1 MYGNGNGKQPDGRI
15 SKDRRERKPQRHRD
29 TEGTQELPGSMV
41 FSLFV
46 CLILS
51 VALGCGGGPDL
62 ERIQSLPKVTL
73 EGMFVTESPDEIRF
87 PVKVL
92 FAIDCSL
99 SMGDTVNGQLV
110 GSDPHFLRIEAVRTF
125 VDTYNS
131 NENTSF
137 EIMLWNNDVFE
148 RTRTTDGRGG
158 FTKDPDE
165 INRVLNRVANDTMT
179 DYLGTL
185 EAIYAD
191 IERDINRVKA
201 QEEQNLI
208 RTKYIVV
215 FLSDGMS
222 NVQGGR
228 QSDTDIWN
236 RVNEMREMAAQMGV
250 GSFNFHTFLLLGNF
264 PPTADGQLARQMA
277 ETTLE
282 GMADR
287 GEGQFRLFENA
298 EAIDFINI
306 VDMRLT
312 VEYKIKYLVAF
323 NYNVRPGLELVYAD
337 SDADGLTDEEEAARG
352 TDPGS
357 RDTDADGLSDFFEVK
372 SSSPGHELNPR
383 LPDSPCDQMP
393 DGIWPDS
400 DNDGLTDCE
409 EYVKGTNRHV
419 ADSDAD
425 GIPDGLEFP
434 MGTNPLEDQS
444 TADCDFDGVADYQ
457 EVQRHTNVTSNDP
470 RIRER
475 YSYQY
480 DVRDQGLVPLSQGSS
495 LPSYVRQYHFT
506 ISNIDLMDTLGC
518 TTENGVALRPG
529 DNLIRFY
536 IAEVPEDN
544 PSITPIFR
552 MAEVVVNIN
561 EPNKHIILTPQDFVL
576 LQ

>member
-1 MYGNGNGKQPDGRI
+1 MEEEMSVLDEKKRMPLINPFLISHLYGRGKLSIFRSNLVIFFII
-15 SKDRRERKPQRHRD
+15 SI
-29 TEGTQELPGSMV
+29 
-41 FSLFV
+41 LFW
-46 CLILS
+46 
-51 VALGCGGGPDL
+51 GCGGGPEL
-62 ERIQSLPKVTL
+62 EKTQPRLKVTL
-73 EGMFVTESPDEIRF
+73 EGSFITESPDEIRF

-99 SMGDTVNGQLV
+99 SMGDSVDGQLA
-110 GSDPHFLRIEAVRTF
+110 GSDPHFLRIEAVRNF
-125 VDTYNS
+125 IDTYNS

-148 RTRTTDGRGG
+148 RTRALDGRGG

-165 INRVLNRVANDTMT
+165 INRVLDRVRNDTMT

-185 EAIYAD
+185 NTIYTD
-191 IERDINRVKA
+191 IERDINRIEA

-236 RVNEMREMAAQMGV
+236 RVGEIYETAVQRGV

-264 PPTADGQLARQMA
+264 PPTQDGQLARQLA
-277 ETTLE
+277 EITLQ

-287 GEGQFRLFENA
+287 GEGQFRLFDNA

-323 NYNVRPGLELVYAD
+323 NYNVKPGLELVYVD
-337 SDADGLTDEEEAARG
+337 SDGDGLSDEEEIEHG
-352 TDPGS
+352 TDPTGK
-357 RDTDADGLSDFFEVK
+357 DTDQDGLSDFFEVK
-372 SSSPGHELNPR
+372 SSSPGHELDP
-383 LPDSPCDQMP
+383 LVQDSPCDIMA
-393 DGIWPDS
+393 DNIWPDA

-409 EYVKGTNRHV
+409 EYVKGTNRYI
-419 ADSDAD
+419 ADSDGD
-425 GIPDGLEFP
+425 GIPDGVEFL
-434 MGTNPLEDQS
+434 MGTNPLELQYTMDS
-444 TADCDFDGVADYQ
+444 DFDGIIDTK
-457 EVQRHTNVTSNDP
+457 EVQGHTNVTSNDP
-470 RIRER
+470 KIRER
-475 YSYQY
+475 YSYHY
-480 DVRDQGLVPLSQGSS
+480 DIQDRGLIPLEQGSS
-495 LPSYVRQYHFT
+495 MPSYVRQYQFC
-506 ISNIDLMDTLGC
+506 ISNIDIMNTRGYVK
-518 TTENGVALRPG
+518 ENGEYQAAG

-544 PSITPIFR
+544 PDCTPIFR
-552 MAEVVVNIN
+552 MAEIVVNSKDIN
-561 EPNKHIILTPQDFVL
+561 KNIILTPNDFQL
-576 LQ
+576 IQ